1 MTNSFRMFGKKKELK
16 DGDHVFLSK
25 LDGDYKKFIFGTVT
39 GVNDKKIG
47 INGVI
52 VDPVGL
58 KNKVQ
63 QGKAGN
69 RSVEILENPTPE
81 NCIFSLIYRIEHE
94 NFSDVVDMDKERIT
108 PISKNAYA
116 VLDGW
121 VRESL
126 PEFLN
131 NVLSLTAGTEKEHAK
146 QILRQRMD
154 TLYDKQLKRNL
165 YSICRS
171 LRILN

>member
-1 MTNSFRMFGKKKELK
+1 VFERNQKVLKE
-16 DGDHVFLSK
+16 GDHIFLSK
-25 LDGDYKKFIFGTVT
+25 PDGDFKKFIFGTVT

-63 QGKAGN
+63 QGKAGT

-94 NFSDVVDMDKERIT
+94 NYTDLLDMDEERIT
-108 PISKNAYA
+108 KISKNAYS

-126 PEFLN
+126 PELLN

>member
-1 MTNSFRMFGKKKELK
+1 MFERKPKGLKE
-16 DGDHVFLSK
+16 GDHVFSSK
-25 LDGDYKKFIFGTVT
+25 PDGEYRKFIFGTVT

-47 INGVI
+47 INGII

-58 KNKVQ
+58 KNKVK
-63 QGKAGN
+63 QGKAGT
-69 RSVEILENPTPE
+69 RSQEILENPTPE

-94 NFSDVVDMDKERIT
+94 NFTDVIDMNEERVT
-108 PISKNAYA
+108 PIPPKAYS

-126 PEFLN
+126 PELLN
-131 NVLSLTAGTEKEHAK
+131 NVLSLPVGAEKEHAK
-146 QILRQRMD
+146 QILKQRMD
-154 TLYDKQLKRNL
+154 TLYDKNLKRNL

>member
-1 MTNSFRMFGKKKELK
+1 MFGRKPKEPK
-16 DGDHVFLSK
+16 EGDHVFLAK
-25 LDGDYKKFIFGTVT
+25 PNGEYKKFIFGTIT
-39 GVNDKKIG
+39 GVNENKIG

-58 KNKVQ
+58 LNKVK
-63 QGKAGN
+63 QGKAGT
-69 RSVEILENPTPE
+69 RSQEILENPTPE

-94 NFSDVVDMDKERIT
+94 NFTDVIDIVETRIT
-108 PISKNAYA
+108 QIPPKTYS

-126 PEFLN
+126 PELLN
-131 NVLSLTAGTEKEHAK
+131 NVLSLPAGSEKDHAK

-154 TLYDKQLKRNL
+154 TLYDKNLKRNL
-165 YSICRS
+165 YSVCRS

>member
-1 MTNSFRMFGKKKELK
+1 MLGKKKELK
-16 DGDHVFLSK
+16 EGDNVFLSK
-25 LDGDYKKFIFGTVT
+25 PDGDYKKFIFGTVT

-63 QGKAGN
+63 QGKAGT

-94 NFSDVVDMDKERIT
+94 NYTDVIDMDKERIT

-126 PEFLN
+126 PELLN
-131 NVLSLTAGTEKEHAK
+131 NVLSLSVGTEKEHAK
-146 QILRQRMD
+146 QILRQKMD
-154 TLYDKQLKRNL
+154 TLYDKGLKRNL

>member
-1 MTNSFRMFGKKKELK
+1 MFGRKPKGLKE
-16 DGDHVFLSK
+16 GDHVFSTK
-25 LDGDYKKFIFGTVT
+25 PDGDYKKFIFGTVT
-39 GVNDKKIG
+39 GVDDKKIG

-58 KNKVQ
+58 KNKVK
-63 QGKAGN
+63 QGKAGS
-69 RSVEILENPTPE
+69 RSQEILENPTAE

-94 NFSDVVDMDKERIT
+94 NYTDVLHQDEDRVVQ
-108 PISKNAYA
+108 ISPKAYS

-126 PEFLN
+126 PELLN
-131 NVLSLTAGTEKEHAK
+131 NVLSLPAGSEKEHAK
-146 QILRQRMD
+146 QILKQRMD
-154 TLYDKQLKRNL
+154 TLYDKNLKRNL